1 LLDEAGLAQAC
12 AHLAGEPVRRPVLHR
27 TDPPTVSIWHRGR
40 WHRGLRTLTPEL
52 LTSVSDVDLVAA
64 HLDGRPTA
72 GKPVRLVLD
81 VAELHALE
89 EAAAERGGATR
100 PAALRLALDGELGE
114 LLVEPMGERRDVSLR
129 IRPWERA
136 RWGDLAERLREVF
149 PARGNMGEVSA
160 Q

>member
-1 LLDEAGLAQAC
+1 L
-12 AHLAGEPVRRPVLHR
+12 
-27 TDPPTVSIWHRGR
+27 
-40 WHRGLRTLTPEL
+40 
-52 LTSVSDVDLVAA
+52 SDVDLVAA

-72 GKPVRLVLD
+72 GKPVRIVLD

-129 IRPWERA
+129 VRPWERA

-149 PARGNMGEVSA
+149 PARGNMG
-160 Q
+160 